1 MLTRW
6 DPFTEMSRLQDE
18 LFRSAVGPRTGGA
31 ARPARPDSA
40 RAAFSPAVDVHED
53 ADAIFVQAEL
63 PGLRLDDVEVGVEN
77 DVLTLSGE
85 RKSEREE
92 GHYLRERWHGAFSR
106 SFKLPRTV
114 DVERIEA
121 TLKDGVLSV
130 RLPKRDNVKPRKIE
144 VRS

>member
-18 LFRSAVGPRTGGA
+18 LFRSSLAPRGNA
-31 ARPARPDSA
+31 ATRSTFA
-40 RAAFSPAVDVHED
+40 PAVDVFED

-63 PGLRLDDVEVGVEN
+63 PGLTLEDVTVGVES

-92 GHYLRERWHGAFSR
+92 GHTLRERWYGAFAR

-130 RLPKRDNVKPRKIE
+130 RLPKRESVKARKIE

>member
-18 LFRSAVGPRTGGA
+18 LFRSSFAPRNGTA
-31 ARPARPDSA
+31 AR
-40 RAAFSPAVDVHED
+40 AFAPAVDVFED
-53 ADAIFVQAEL
+53 DEAIFVQAEL
-63 PGLRLDDVEVGVEN
+63 PGLRLEDVTVGVES

-92 GHYLRERWHGAFSR
+92 GFAMRERWHGAFAR
-106 SFKLPRTV
+106 SFKLPRTI

-121 TLKDGVLSV
+121 TLKEGVLTV
-130 RLPKRDNVKPRKIE
+130 RLPKRESVKARKIE
-144 VRS
+144 VKA